1 MEFLKDYLDLIIFSI
16 LGFMGFLAIW
26 FSIERIFFYSRVD
39 VRTYKNQDLL
49 EEELTR
55 HLTALYIIYSNAPY
69 IGLLGT
75 VCGIIITFYGMSLGA
90 DIDAKKIMADLSLA
104 LEATGAG
111 LLVAIPVLMAYN
123 ILLRKVD
130 LILNRYKQIAKNEGE
145 K

>member
-1 MEFLKDYLDLIIFSI
+1 MEFLSVYLDYIIFSI

-26 FSIERIFFYSRVD
+26 FSVERVIFFSKIKLENYTSLD
-39 VRTYKNQDLL
+39 SL
-49 EEELTR
+49 EEALTK

-75 VCGIIITFYGMSLGA
+75 VGGIIVTFYGMSLGG

-111 LLVAIPVLMAYN
+111 LIVAIPVLMIYN
-123 ILLRKVD
+123 MLLRKID
-130 LILNRYKQIAKNEGE
+130 LIINKYKVLRQ
-145 K
+145 

>member
-1 MEFLKDYLDLIIFSI
+1 MEFLKEYLDIVIFSV

-26 FSIERIFFYSRVD
+26 FTIERVIFFSRINVQ
-39 VRTYKNQDLL
+39 TYDNKDSL
-49 EEELTR
+49 EEDLTR

-75 VCGIIITFYGMSLGA
+75 VGGIIITFYGMSLGA

-111 LLVAIPVLMAYN
+111 LLVAIPVLMIYN
-123 ILLRKVD
+123 MLLRKID
-130 LILNRYKQIAKNEGE
+130 LILNRYKNLSNKG

>member
-1 MEFLKDYLDLIIFSI
+1 MEFLSVYLDYIIFSI

-26 FSIERIFFYSRVD
+26 FSVERVIFFSKIKLENYTSLD
-39 VRTYKNQDLL
+39 SL
-49 EEELTR
+49 EEALTK

-75 VCGIIITFYGMSLGA
+75 VGGIIVTFYGMSLGG

-111 LLVAIPVLMAYN
+111 LIVAIPVLMIYN
-123 ILLRKVD
+123 MLLRKID
-130 LILNRYKQIAKNEGE
+130 LIVNRYKALHL
-145 K
+145 